1 MIRILVILV
10 LVCVLVYL
18 TRRALKGIWRSI
30 SGAQNSENI
39 GQNGRENGRDSA
51 CENRAQGREQRQE
64 QRREQRH
71 EIEGYDMVECATC
84 GTFISKKEAINYQGK
99 NYCSKSCLG

>member
-10 LVCVLVYL
+10 LVGVLVYL

-30 SGAQNSENI
+30 SGTQNSENAE
-39 GQNGRENGRDSA
+39 QNGRNSA
-51 CENRAQGREQRQE
+51 RENRAQGREQRQE

>member
-10 LVCVLVYL
+10 LVGVLAYL
-18 TRRALKGIWRSI
+18 TRRAVLGIWRSI
-30 SGAQNSENI
+30 SGTQNSENA
-39 GQNGRENGRDSA
+39 GQNGHENGRDSA
-51 CENRAQGREQRQE
+51 RENRAQGREQRQ
-64 QRREQRH
+64 EQRH